1 MIGSPGCVKFPKK
14 EHPLDTFCIPTW
26 SVTDSKSHEITLL
39 GMLGR
44 RDLEYLPHPRNTFLP
59 LGSANAT
66 YNKLY
71 RYVLYNISV
80 PEALCVSTGST
91 NGYKWAIKWS
101 TSALGTQ
108 AFELAILSSCQ
119 RHHLQIT
126 FVSLNAWQP
135 VGKFLMFFAE
145 QQWKVKASRYH
156 HVSSTIFPLRI
167 QTPP

>member
-1 MIGSPGCVKFPKK
+1 
-14 EHPLDTFCIPTW
+14 
-26 SVTDSKSHEITLL
+26 
-39 GMLGR
+39 MLGR

-80 PEALCVSTGST
+80 PEALCVSTDST

-108 AFELAILSSCQ
+108 AFELAILS
-119 RHHLQIT
+119 
-126 FVSLNAWQP
+126 
-135 VGKFLMFFAE
+135 
-145 QQWKVKASRYH
+145 KASLANH
-156 HVSSTIFPLRI
+156 LCQPKCMATSGKIPDVFCGATMEGEGF
-167 QTPP
+167 